1 MMNLIQYEIKANAN
15 NTTTLLPVFL
25 DELTDTKLSYS
36 WDFPHKFGTRNTE
49 FERAID
55 LLERWNY
62 TKFRDPN
69 VLRILPITR

>member
-1 MMNLIQYEIKANAN
+1 MINLIQYEIIANRN
-15 NTTTLLPVFL
+15 NTTTVKPVFL
-25 DELTDTKLSYS
+25 DDLTDTKLNYT
-36 WDFPHKFGTRNTE
+36 WDFPHKFGTRNAE

-69 VLRILPITR
+69 ITRILPITR